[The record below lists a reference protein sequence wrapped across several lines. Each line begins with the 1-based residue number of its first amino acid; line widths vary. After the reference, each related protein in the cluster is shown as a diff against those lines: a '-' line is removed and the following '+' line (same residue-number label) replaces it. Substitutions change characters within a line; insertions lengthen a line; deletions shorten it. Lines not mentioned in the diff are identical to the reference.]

1 MCKKESVI
9 HIDSRHRNSNSTSS
23 SNMTVNLEHG
33 FYIYDHASIQIKSV
47 HIPNTLKT
55 INRDIN
61 DKLYCLVDSTYQTIT
76 LQEATYD
83 VNSLPDLRTDLD
95 NKLNTAFG
103 AGTITVHLLPNSAS
117 TATNKIVIFPTSAT
131 SVLKIFTDFELKH
144 NPDPAPYN
152 RNNLQTA
159 NELMKNGEN
168 ISPAYTSS
176 SPFER
181 AITDFQPIES
191 IYVSF
196 NSLPIESFSSC
207 NRDSL
212 LKRLVVSNNDDLVSD
227 DSTKHKVNVR
237 GNHQLTNLSL
247 QICDIHG
254 NVIDLNNR
262 NWSASLLIQQ

>member
-1 MCKKESVI
+1 
-9 HIDSRHRNSNSTSS
+9 
-23 SNMTVNLEHG
+23 MTVNLEHE

-61 DKLYCLVDSTYQTIT
+61 DKLYCLLDSTYQTIT

-83 VNSLPDLRTDLD
+83 INSLPTFRTDLE
-95 NKLNTAFG
+95 NKFDAAFG
-103 AGTITVHLLPNSAS
+103 SGVINVQLVLNIAGTGINRIYISPV
-117 TATNKIVIFPTSAT
+117 SAT
-131 SVLKIFTDFELKH
+131 SILKIFTDFELKH
-144 NPDPAPYN
+144 NPAAAPYN

-159 NELMKNGEN
+159 NELINNGSS
-168 ISPAYTSS
+168 ISSVFTSAS
-176 SPFER
+176 RFETE
-181 AITDFQPIES
+181 ITDFQPIKA

-196 NSLPIESFSSC
+196 NSLPTESLSTC
-207 NRDSL
+207 NRDNL
-212 LKRLVVSNNDDLVSD
+212 LKRLVVSNADDIVSD

-237 GNHQLTNLSL
+237 GNHQLTNLSF

-262 NWSASLLIQQ
+262 NWSASLLIQQKFSK